1 MIAALRY
8 ELTRAQT
15 ALARGDF
22 RRARARAEALL
33 YDWAPDDLRAAALLV
48 AADAAHATGAYR
60 DALGH
65 YGAFLSLRDRGPN
78 AAHAAVQM
86 GWAQLREGQRDAA
99 RLSWAAMAD
108 RFPDDARAPIVLV
121 LAAEIAIQDGDT
133 VTAIPLLDRVIGEFP
148 SSEHAGTARL
158 SRSILA
164 LRQQREERAA
174 EDLEEVIRS
183 HGTSAVD
190 ARSRTL
196 HAVGIPDGKAARS
209 TSAAAGG
216 VAATAPSRHQA
227 GASNDPLAQF
237 ATAFLR
243 SGDPGSAPYVLHG
256 LSLVGAVDRG
266 WSDFTVATLVHR
278 LAAGWPSYPAAPEL
292 LGRVASAAA
301 SAGQWPI
308 ARRTYDVLS
317 ARYRGTSFTSAA
329 AVTLAET
336 LMRAGAPAEARA
348 YLGDA
353 IAAGGDIRAR
363 ALLALAEIEAG
374 LGNRS
379 AALAAYDRVAREH
392 PHVERSVTSLLS
404 HARLLESAGQPD
416 GARSLLERVV
426 EASEGDVAGE
436 AAYRIAGILSAQ
448 GREEAAADWYM
459 TAAYVAQGS
468 RWERPGLLGAVRAFT
483 ALDQTD
489 EALIAYRKAIAMP
502 MTVEPGGAVSE
513 VSASPLLAGQPGQRP
528 SGDAVGDVSL
538 RLADALRR
546 AGSHETALEMY
557 LSIAR
562 AGRGPA
568 APRALVGAIGSLVAA
583 GNRAY
588 AEAIYQRL
596 LESGTSDPA
605 LLAEARR
612 TIDRLSP

>member
-1 MIAALRY
+1 
-8 ELTRAQT
+8 
-15 ALARGDF
+15 
-22 RRARARAEALL
+22 
-33 YDWAPDDLRAAALLV
+33 V
-48 AADAAHATGAYR
+48 
-60 DALGH
+60 
-65 YGAFLSLRDRGPN
+65 
-78 AAHAAVQM
+78 
-86 GWAQLREGQRDAA
+86 
-99 RLSWAAMAD
+99 
-108 RFPDDARAPIVLV
+108 
-121 LAAEIAIQDGDT
+121 
-133 VTAIPLLDRVIGEFP
+133 
-148 SSEHAGTARL
+148 
-158 SRSILA
+158 
-164 LRQQREERAA
+164 
-174 EDLEEVIRS
+174 
-183 HGTSAVD
+183 
-190 ARSRTL
+190 
-196 HAVGIPDGKAARS
+196 
-209 TSAAAGG
+209 
-216 VAATAPSRHQA
+216 
-227 GASNDPLAQF
+227 
-237 ATAFLR
+237 
-243 SGDPGSAPYVLHG
+243 
-256 LSLVGAVDRG
+256 
-266 WSDFTVATLVHR
+266 
-278 LAAGWPSYPAAPEL
+278 
-292 LGRVASAAA
+292 
-301 SAGQWPI
+301 
-308 ARRTYDVLS
+308 
-317 ARYRGTSFTSAA
+317 
-329 AVTLAET
+329 
-336 LMRAGAPAEARA
+336 ARA

-612 TIDRLSP
+612 AIDRLSP